1 MNSNFK
7 LDNQLCFALY
17 ETSSLLTKKYTQTL
31 QPYKLTYPQYL
42 VLLALWERDHQTVKE
57 LGAAL
62 GMGTGTLTPILQRME
77 KNEWLKKER
86 SQSDERKV
94 YIHLQPKACKL
105 QDDITS
111 SIYEHVLS
119 CNFNK
124 EQYTELLA
132 SLKALKQQ
140 LEK

>member
-1 MNSNFK
+1 MNANFK
-7 LDNQLCFALY
+7 LENQLCFALY

-31 QPYKLTYPQYL
+31 QPFGLTYPQYL
-42 VLLALWERDHQTVKE
+42 VLLALWEKDHQAVKE
-57 LGAAL
+57 LGEAL

-94 YIHLQPKACKL
+94 YVHLQPKATRL
-105 QDDITS
+105 QNDITS
-111 SIYEHVLS
+111 KIVEQVLS
-119 CNFNK
+119 CNFNND
-124 EQYTELLA
+124 QYIELL
-132 SLKALKQQ
+132 SNLKALKQL